1 MKNEHWLAII
11 MAHMVF
17 PLTPTHSPYLPHFPY
32 CSEWLLDTFAH
43 STGKSVKTVD
53 LLIEE
58 TGVSVKEIAQRT
70 GLNAA
75 RIEAIALGRWTP
87 SPRERSQIAQ
97 ALGVRVSE
105 ISWGHTMVPR
115 NVRYHRFGLK
125 EDF

>member
-1 MKNEHWLAII
+1 

-87 SPRERSQIAQ
+87 SPRERSQITQ